1 MFCFSIIICKLGL
14 PGVREST
21 TYNFNYRDHYNDP
34 NRLMQP
40 QPQQSF
46 PISSLPPQ
54 PMPQQQ
60 QQLPQQVPLNNN
72 FDNLTQIEREAQLRM
87 IDRQQN
93 NQLKSSSWSNE
104 SGL

>member
-1 MFCFSIIICKLGL
+1 L

-34 NRLMQP
+34 NRLIQP
-40 QPQQSF
+40 QPQSF
-46 PISSLPPQ
+46 PIPPQ
-54 PMPQQQ
+54 PIPLQ
-60 QQLPQQVPLNNN
+60 QQLPQPISNN

-93 NQLKSSSWSNE
+93 QLKSSSWTNE
-104 SGL
+104 SAMY